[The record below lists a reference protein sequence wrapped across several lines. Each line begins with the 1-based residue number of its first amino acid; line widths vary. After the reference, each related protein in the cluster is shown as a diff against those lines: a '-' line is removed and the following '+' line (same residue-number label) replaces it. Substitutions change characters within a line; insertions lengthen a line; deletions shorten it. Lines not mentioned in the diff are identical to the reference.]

1 MKAQKLYVSF
11 LTVVLTFIGFAAVA
25 QSGWTVNANLYD
37 YSMSVTGKVIIDGST
52 SVDVNDKVA
61 AFIGGECRGVINVKY
76 QSTLNDYFIFLL
88 IYSSNPA
95 GTVSFKIYDASEN
108 KEIEVGS
115 SVSFAVN
122 GIVGS
127 ISSPY
132 EFSGVTKTYEAR
144 VLSFSIPDQE
154 GGTSISTNNISLT
167 QKITGD
173 LSNIAPAFTLSEG
186 AKAYVNNI
194 LQVSGNSSNDF
205 RNSVRYKIVPQVG
218 DPRYY
223 WVSISKAVDTST
235 EIFLSNTTV
244 VENKDSVQ
252 VGVLS
257 VQSNVLGNNY
267 VFSLADIA
275 GTDNQNFYVT
285 GDKIYVKNALNFELD
300 TQYKINIKVANSNG
314 ISKQS
319 TFDIDVLNQND
330 PPSNISVSTQTVSE
344 GTAVNKL
351 VARFSVQDEDVG
363 DVHQF
368 SLKSGNGTNDEGN
381 VYFAIQGDSL
391 VLKESISKLGKDN
404 FKILLVVSDSS
415 GATIEKEL
423 SFQVVD
429 INVPPQITTT
439 PVAFA
444 VQNQVYV
451 YPINIQDKEGDETT
465 ISFEGLPDWL
475 TFNENTKLL
484 SGLPN
489 NDNVGDIQFN
499 IIVSDG
505 MKESVQTVTISVLN
519 VNDPPEI
526 TQYPATQYF
535 YSGKE
540 NIITLPENVI
550 LDPDVGDKLT
560 FLLSTENNSA
570 IPDWMNFNPET
581 LTITGTPPGDELGVY
596 TLKLTATDEAGSKE
610 FLIFKMEVSFAT
622 AIDDQNRI
630 ANIRVYPNP
639 VRDNLYIDIPD
650 GTKDAIVSISNIA
663 GQVLKTWQL
672 NPGLAKGISMNE
684 FEAGVYFVRMQQG
697 KSQQIKKII
706 KE

>member
-88 IYSSNPA
+88 IYSSNPT

-127 ISSPY
+127 ISNPY

-275 GTDNQNFYVT
+275 GADNQNFYVT

-300 TQYKINIKVANSNG
+300 AQYKINIKVANSNG

-404 FKILLVVSDSS
+404 FKILLAVSDSS

-484 SGLPN
+484 SGLPK

-650 GTKDAIVSISNIA
+650 GNDEVTVSISNIA
-663 GQVLKTWQL
+663 GQVIKTWQL
-672 NPGLAKGISMNE
+672 NPGLAKGI
-684 FEAGVYFVRMQQG
+684 
-697 KSQQIKKII
+697 
-706 KE
+706 